1 MRPVVNGLARKYEGR
16 YDIRVVNPSAGN
28 RQAVGALTR
37 KYRIQYVPTFVFVH
51 SDGKLSATVVG
62 VVPAARIEKEL
73 AKLR

>member
-1 MRPVVNGLARKYEGR
+1 MKPVVDGLAKKYAGR
-16 YDIRVVNPSAGN
+16 YDIRVLNPSKGDA
-28 RQAVGALTR
+28 ATVGVLAR

-62 VVPAARIEKEL
+62 AVPAAEIEKEL